1 MYVVLFTTN
10 QEGHVALI
18 RRLSLVTVMTV
29 TSLACTF
36 PASAAQPSPIS
47 GIVTASASAA
57 SSSSSGNGFKW
68 AIFGLVAT
76 LVGTVSSLVK
86 RKAQQHD
93 EDQAARSAQA
103 ASYQRQQATVQAAQ
117 ATVEEANRRL
127 LEADEEV
134 RRAEEDWTY
143 ARAQFGISAT
153 EEFARLVRDAKEAVT
168 RGFDTLSRIHAT
180 NDPEAKTALATKIV
194 TALETTLLPLRDAQ
208 RTFGAKRSQQAALP
222 ERIAQARERLVEEA
236 ADVERSREELAS
248 IASIYPEKT
257 LASLQD
263 NPAQAAA
270 LLESARTALD
280 RADAAADADAARA
293 ASSLD
298 TAERALL
305 MARQLTDAILT
316 AKSDLDAI
324 RERLGA
330 AIAAVTSNLADAEH
344 LQTDPDLFAPL
355 IADAHEAI
363 TTAQSALITLDS
375 PLDALE
381 RLRRVDARLNATLDP
396 LRRTGRATHLP
407 SHQDRR

>member
-36 PASAAQPSPIS
+36 PASAAQPSPIG
-47 GIVTASASAA
+47 GIVTASASAT

-86 RKAQQHD
+86 RKADQD
-93 EDQAARSAQA
+93 EENRAARATHQN
-103 ASYQRQQATVQAAQ
+103 QQDALQAAQ

-134 RRAEEDWTY
+134 RRADEDWTY

-180 NDPEAKTALATKIV
+180 NNPAAKTALATEIV

-270 LLESARTALD
+270 LLESAHTALD

-396 LRRTGRATHLP
+396 LRRTGRATHPP

>member
-1 MYVVLFTTN
+1 MYAVAFTTN

-29 TSLACTF
+29 TSLACAL
-36 PASAAQPSPIS
+36 PACAAQPSPIG

-68 AIFGLVAT
+68 AIFGLVAA

-86 RKAQQHD
+86 RKADQDEEDRVTRATHQNQQD
-93 EDQAARSAQA
+93 AL
-103 ASYQRQQATVQAAQ
+103 QAAQ

-180 NDPEAKTALATKIV
+180 NDPEAKTTLATEIV
-194 TALETTLLPLRDAQ
+194 TALETTLVPLRDAQ

-236 ADVERSREELAS
+236 ADVDRSREELAS
-248 IASIYPEKT
+248 IASIYPKKT

-330 AIAAVTSNLADAEH
+330 AIAAVTSDLADAEH

-396 LRRTGRATHLP
+396 LRRTGRATHPP

>member
-1 MYVVLFTTN
+1 M
-10 QEGHVALI
+10 ALI

-29 TSLACTF
+29 TSLACALPTC
-36 PASAAQPSPIS
+36 AAQPSPIG

-68 AIFGLVAT
+68 AIFGLVAA

-86 RKAQQHD
+86 RKADQDEEDRATRATHQNQQD
-93 EDQAARSAQA
+93 AL
-103 ASYQRQQATVQAAQ
+103 QAAQ

-180 NDPEAKTALATKIV
+180 NDPEAKTALATEIV

>member
-1 MYVVLFTTN
+1 MYAALFTTN

-29 TSLACTF
+29 TSLACAF
-36 PASAAQPSPIS
+36 PACAAQPSSPIG

-68 AIFGLVAT
+68 AIFGLVAA

-86 RKAQQHD
+86 RKADQD
-93 EDQAARSAQA
+93 EEDRAARATHQN
-103 ASYQRQQATVQAAQ
+103 QQATLQAAQ
-117 ATVEEANRRL
+117 ATVEEANHRL

-168 RGFDTLSRIHAT
+168 RGFDALSRIHAT
-180 NDPEAKTALATKIV
+180 NDPEAKTALATEIV
-194 TALETTLLPLRDAQ
+194 TALETSLMPLRDTQ
-208 RTFGAKRSQQAALP
+208 RAFGAKRSQQAALP

-248 IASIYPEKT
+248 IASIYPKKT

-280 RADAAADADAARA
+280 RAAAAADADAARA

-330 AIAAVTSNLADAEH
+330 AIAAVTSDLADAEH

-396 LRRTGRATHLP
+396 LRRTGRATHPP